1 MKKTVMMMSDLNDGY
16 QIVSVPGILNWI
28 FLLVIFSV
36 ITVIGNHMGYKH
48 PIAESLIGMG
58 ILSLIAHLGAW
69 MERYFPLKI
78 PSLFY
83 TIIIGITL
91 ALPIMPTS
99 DIVIYYVSEVEIISI
114 VTVFLAYVGI
124 GMGNRWREIK
134 SLDWKALIVTM
145 LIISTI
151 YIGSGIVAQLF

>member
-1 MKKTVMMMSDLNDGY
+1 MPDLNDGY

-28 FLLVIFSV
+28 FLLIIFSV
-36 ITVIGNHMGYKH
+36 ITVIGNYMGYKH

-58 ILSLIAHLGAW
+58 ILSLIALLGAW
-69 MERYFPLKI
+69 MEKYFPLKI

-83 TIIIGITL
+83 IIIIGITL

-124 GMGNRWREIK
+124 GMGNSWDEIK
-134 SLDWKALIVTM
+134 SLDWKALIMTM
-145 LIISTI
+145 LIISTM